1 MTKKH
6 KDSVA
11 EPKNTQK
18 SADSKSQI
26 KKSKSA
32 EELKPKFS
40 PEVQELT
47 SQLNATQEKLNSL
60 QTRLQGQEPSL
71 LLKARQDLIAIRQQL
86 IQFFPDSQAKPSEL
100 LERLIRERGEF
111 FDHNNE
117 LRIQHLKDVDA
128 LKLSQKNEEKY
139 FQASQQSQKQVD
151 QLKLQVAQN
160 QKTLT
165 LTQQDLKSAQRII
178 ELRLN
183 KQGTKPINQPNY

>member
-32 EELKPKFS
+32 EELKPKPS
-40 PEVQELT
+40 PEVQALT
-47 SQLNATQEKLNSL
+47 AQLNATQEKLNSL
-60 QTRLQGQEPSL
+60 QTRLQGHEPSL
-71 LLKARQDLIAIRQQL
+71 LLKARQDLIVIRQQL
-86 IQFFPDSQAKPSEL
+86 IQLFPKSPAKPSEL
-100 LERLIRERGEF
+100 LEQLIRERGEF

-117 LRIQHLKDVDA
+117 LRIQALKDDDA
-128 LKLSQKNEEKY
+128 LKASQRNEDKY
-139 FQASQQSQKQVD
+139 FTQYQQAQKQLN
-151 QLKLQVAQN
+151 QLKLQLAQT
-160 QKTLT
+160 QKALT
-165 LTQQDLKSAQRII
+165 FTQQDLKSAQRII

-183 KQGTKPINQPNY
+183 EQGTKPINQPNY